1 MTNPKQKKKTLF
13 WRFYFILGGMMCLIC
28 WNSILNLTSF
38 FIKTINPTIYTNLG
52 FGYCLGGLLSF
63 LLSPIL
69 FKRLKTKTTIYISLL
84 LNLLTFLSVILICLS
99 KLKET
104 PKVYLTTTIITI
116 NGFFS
121 TTFQSKI
128 AAIASSVSPAE
139 IALYCIGTGLIGALS
154 NILSFLISYFIEE
167 VKDDNL
173 RSLSFQTYVYI
184 GVIGLFFV
192 LYFVCEIC
200 FEKFYG
206 DTLDNPEE
214 REMEII
220 FDEILIHGDSE
231 RSMGE
236 VRIVVTAFDVLFGL
250 FFNYTIVLSIIGC
263 FLIEAQLAF
272 DQPKNDGKGNG
283 FTIPIFIFFYNVFD
297 TVGKYLPSSLFF
309 KSTTLLHFCCILG
322 LLFWGYYVYILNF
335 DDAPSFMVNPY
346 FRCFIPSLLGILNG
360 FYTNN
365 FMVHAASRFKKKME
379 KGKTGYFSV
388 LFLLSGIAMGTF
400 LNFIVKN

>member
-1 MTNPKQKKKTLF
+1 MKKSTNKKSLF
-13 WRFYFILGGMMCLIC
+13 WRFYFVLGGMMCLLC

-38 FIKTINPTIYTNLG
+38 FINTINPKIYTNLG

-63 LLSPIL
+63 ILSPIL
-69 FKRLKTKTTIYISLL
+69 FRSLKSKTTIYISLI
-84 LNLLTFLSVILICLS
+84 LNLLTFLSVIAICIIN
-99 KLKET
+99 LKENF
-104 PKVYLTTTIITI
+104 KVYLTTIIIII

-128 AAIASSVSPAE
+128 AAIAATVSHEE
-139 IALYCIGTGLIGALS
+139 ISLYCIGTGLVGALS
-154 NILSFLISYFIEE
+154 NIFSYLISILYKENEDDKLNSLTYQTYIYIGIVICFFIIYFISEF
-167 VKDDNL
+167 L
-173 RSLSFQTYVYI
+173 
-184 GVIGLFFV
+184 
-192 LYFVCEIC
+192 

-220 FDEILIHGDSE
+220 FDESLMIHDTEKSMSE
-231 RSMGE
+231 AKIVIRS
-236 VRIVVTAFDVLFGL
+236 FDVLFGL

-263 FLIEAQLAF
+263 FLIEAQLTF
-272 DQPKNDGKGNG
+272 DQPLNNGKGDG
-283 FTIPIFIFFYNVFD
+283 FSIPVFIFFYNLFD
-297 TVGKYLPSSLFF
+297 TIGKYLPSSMFF
-309 KSTTLLHFCCILG
+309 KSTITLHLCCILG
-322 LLFWGYYVYILNF
+322 LVFWGYYIYILNF
-335 DDAPSFMVNPY
+335 VNIPAFMVDPY
-346 FRCFIPSLLGILNG
+346 FRCVVPSILGLLNG

-388 LFLLSGIAMGTF
+388 LFLLCGITMGTF